1 MSRTVRI
8 GVDVGG
14 TFTDF
19 VMLVGDG
26 STVALK
32 IASTPIQPELA
43 VIEGIRTLLAQAAI
57 GPASV
62 SEILHGTT
70 VGSNTLLQKTGARC
84 GLITTAGFRDVLEIG
99 RVRTPTMFD
108 LSWRKPEPLVPR
120 RWRIEVK
127 ERIAA
132 DGSVLEPLD
141 TGEILEAGRLLV
153 GQGIDSIAICFLN
166 SYVNPAHEQAAA
178 RVLATAFPGLP
189 VTASVDVLPS
199 MGEYERCST
208 TVVNAYV
215 VPTLR
220 GYLKRLEQELRAIG
234 LDAPLLIGNSNGG
247 LSTAAVAQA
256 KPVFFVTSGRA
267 SGAVGAARLGM
278 SIGCADLIAFDMGGT
293 TASATMVRGGD
304 VSRTHEY
311 EFRDGISTPS
321 RFIKAGGYMMRV
333 PTVDVAEVGS
343 GAGSI
348 ASLDEGGLLRVGP
361 VSAGALPGPA
371 CYGLGGDRPTVTDAN
386 VALGLLPT
394 KLGGGSLQL
403 DPEAARTAIARHIAE
418 PGRLTV
424 DDAAQGIRD
433 LVNANMARAIRAVTV
448 ERGLD
453 PRDFM
458 LLAFGGSGPVHAC
471 DVATTLGM
479 KRVLFPAT
487 PGVFTAAGM
496 LASRLEHHFL
506 RSFAHYLDR
515 LDIQAL
521 ISTRREMEDDARKA
535 FATEGHAAAALD
547 FAFSLDMRF
556 QGQEASLP
564 VPLPVA
570 PEAAALRGAFLNAYR
585 ETYGYASDDRVE
597 IVAVRLAATRG
608 DGQVLDFSSLRR
620 PRLAGGAGRQT
631 RRAFFGREQGW
642 IDAPVLKRAGLDAST
657 IGPLIVES
665 DDCTIVIPVGA
676 TADTDGTGNLLVT
689 LA

>member
-1 MSRTVRI
+1 MSRAVRI

-19 VMLVGDG
+19 VLLAGDG
-26 STVALK
+26 STRTLK
-32 IASTPIQPELA
+32 IPSTQGQPERA
-43 VIEGIRTLLAQAAI
+43 VIEGTRILLGQAGI

-70 VGSNTLLQKTGARC
+70 VGSNTLLQKAGARC

-120 RWRIEVK
+120 RWRLEVG

-141 TGEILEAGRLLV
+141 IEAVVEAGRTLV
-153 GQGIDSIAICFLN
+153 GQGIESIAICFLN
-166 SYVNPAHEQAAA
+166 SYVNPVHEQAAA
-178 RVLATAFPGLP
+178 RALAEALPGIS

-215 VPTLR
+215 VPALCGYIRRLGEGLR
-220 GYLKRLEQELRAIG
+220 EIG
-234 LDAPLLIGNSNGG
+234 IDAPLLIGNSNGG
-247 LSTAAVAQA
+247 LSTAEVAQA
-256 KPVFFVTSGRA
+256 KPVFFITSGRA

-278 SIGCADLIAFDMGGT
+278 SIGTADLIAFDMGGT
-293 TASATMVRGGD
+293 TASATMVRNGD

-348 ASLDEGGLLRVGP
+348 ASLDKGGLLRVGP
-361 VSAGALPGPA
+361 VSVGAMPGPA

-394 KLGGGSLQL
+394 TLGGGSLHL
-403 DPEAARTAIARHIAE
+403 DLDAARTAIARHIGE
-418 PGRLTV
+418 PAGLGV

-433 LVNANMARAIRAVTV
+433 VVNANMARAIRAVTV

-471 DVATTLGM
+471 DVAATLGI
-479 KRVLFPAT
+479 KRVLFPAA

-496 LASRLEHHFL
+496 LAGRLEHHFL
-506 RSFAHYLDR
+506 RPFGRYLDR
-515 LDIQAL
+515 LDPQAL
-521 ISTRREMEDDARKA
+521 AETRRDMEADARSVFGA
-535 FATEGHAAAALD
+535 EGYAAASLD

-564 VPLPVA
+564 VPFPASLDTA
-570 PEAAALRGAFLNAYR
+570 WLRGAFLDAYS
-585 ETYGYASDDRVE
+585 ETYGYVSGDRVE
-597 IVAVRLAATRG
+597 IVAVRLAATLA
-608 DGQVLDFSSLRR
+608 DGQVLDFSAMRR
-620 PRLAGGAGRQT
+620 ADTAGAERRT
-631 RRAFFGREQGW
+631 RRAYLGREAGW
-642 IDAPVLKRAGLDAST
+642 IEVPVMARAALAEAT
-657 IGPLIVES
+657 VGPLILES
-665 DDCTIVIPVGA
+665 DDCTIVIPVA
-676 TADTDGTGNLLVT
+676 ARAEPDATGNLLVT